1 MNYLQKIIHN
11 KNTNTSKTMTTSGT
25 LTPVN
30 GSLASLKKYQKN
42 KKSTINLS
50 AKPLKTLG

>member
-1 MNYLQKIIHN
+1 
-11 KNTNTSKTMTTSGT
+11 MTHSGT

-30 GSLASLKKYQKN
+30 GSLASLKKYQNKN
-42 KKSTINLS
+42 KKSSINLS

>member
-1 MNYLQKIIHN
+1 
-11 KNTNTSKTMTTSGT
+11 MTHSGT

-42 KKSTINLS
+42 KKSSINLS

>member
-1 MNYLQKIIHN
+1 MNYLEKIIHN
-11 KNTNTSKTMTTSGT
+11 KNSNNIKTMTHSGT
-25 LTPVN
+25 LTPIN

-42 KKSTINLS
+42 KKSSINLS